1 MVWGG
6 GDAGVGAGGVGAV
19 AGDVAAAGLGHF
31 GGVVEG
37 DGRGIFARGLEGE
50 ALAGGEGGAGFLE
63 LFVEGF
69 DCLFVVSYEIVS

>member
-1 MVWGG
+1 MTP
-6 GDAGVGAGGVGAV
+6 
-19 AGDVAAAGLGHF
+19 AGLGHF

-37 DGRGIFARGLEGE
+37 DGGGIFAGGLEGE

-69 DCLFVVSYEIVS
+69 YGLEEGPVSEVF